1 MASTPA
7 IGVARRR
14 LDGEGKVRGR
24 TRYAADVPVAGLL
37 HARPVLAP
45 DAHARIVAL
54 DGAAALE
61 VPGVVAVLTA
71 GDLPIVAGTP
81 GRTGEPLA
89 REEVVFAGQPVAL
102 VVAHSEAA
110 ATDGADA
117 VAADYE
123 PLPAVLDL
131 EAAMAAGAPPA
142 RRRER
147 PQEDSDVG
155 AAHAAVASG
164 EEEAPAE
171 PLSENVV
178 GRQRLRSGD
187 AAAALAASD
196 IVVAGRFE
204 TPWMYQGYLEPQ
216 AATAWLEPEGELV
229 VSTSTQGAFMTRQ
242 DLADALGLPH
252 HRVRVRPAPLGGA
265 FGGKLLIVEP
275 LVAAA
280 ALRLRRPV
288 RLVLTRGEDFA
299 ASNPA
304 GGQIVEL
311 ELGATADG
319 ALTAIRGRVICD
331 RGANAEFGVEGI
343 SATLAA
349 GPYRWAAHDLAAYG
363 VLTNR
368 VGFGAYRAPGA
379 PPAAFAVESL
389 LDELAGRLGLDPV
402 ELRARNALGEGD
414 PGLDG
419 KPIPVFGARECLER
433 VRADPLWRSRG
444 DRRDGEGVGVA
455 IGYWPGGLEPAAA
468 SCRLDADGG
477 LTVVTGAVDMTGTET
492 VFAAIAAETFGLPV
506 ESVRVVA
513 GDTAGTAY
521 AGISGGSKVTYTV
534 GRAVE
539 RAAAEAR
546 ERLLRAASAEL
557 EIAPEDLEIVAGEVR
572 PVGAPGR
579 ALAVRDLA
587 RRILR
592 FGSPHEPPEGRAG
605 VAQTSR
611 APSAAAHLVRVRV
624 DRETGDVAVLE
635 HVVVQDVGRALNP
648 ALVEGQLLGGAAQ
661 GLGWALYE
669 ELVHDEDG
677 RLRTGSFADYAMP
690 TAGLVP
696 ATRAEVVEVPAPDG
710 PFGAKGIG
718 EAPVVAVPAAVANAV
733 AAATGVRLRRLPM
746 TPERVWRALTGA
758 DA

>member
-1 MASTPA
+1 MPA
-7 IGVARRR
+7 IGIPRRR
-14 LDGEGKVRGR
+14 LDGEAKVRGT
-24 TRYAADVPVAGLL
+24 TRYAADLPLAGLL

-45 DAHARIVAL
+45 QAHARITAL
-54 DGAAALE
+54 NGEAALRT
-61 VPGVVAVLTA
+61 PGVVAVLTA
-71 GDLPIVAGTP
+71 ADLPIVAGTP

-102 VVAHSEAA
+102 VIAASEAA
-110 ATDGADA
+110 AADGADA
-117 VAADYE
+117 VDVDYE
-123 PLPAVLDL
+123 ALPAVLDL
-131 EAAMAAGAPPA
+131 EAAMDPASPPA
-142 RRRER
+142 RQRER
-147 PQEDSDVG
+147 AQEDSDVG
-155 AAHAAVASG
+155 AAHAAVASA

-171 PLSENVV
+171 PLSDNVV

-196 IVVAGRFE
+196 VVVAGRFE

-216 AATAWLEPEGELV
+216 TATAWLEPEGELV

-252 HRVRVRPAPLGGA
+252 HRVRVRAAPLGGA

-288 RLVLTRGEDFA
+288 RLTLTRGEDFA

-304 GGQIVEL
+304 GAQIVEL
-311 ELGATADG
+311 ELGARADG
-319 ALTAIRGRVICD
+319 ALTAIRGRVVCD
-331 RGANAEFGVEGI
+331 RGTNAEFGIEGI

-389 LDELAGRLGLDPV
+389 IDELAGRLDLDPI
-402 ELRARNALGEGD
+402 ELRARNVLGEGD
-414 PGLDG
+414 TGIDG
-419 KPIPVFGARECLER
+419 KPFPVFGARECLER
-433 VRADPLWRSRG
+433 LREDALWRARG
-444 DRRDGEGVGVA
+444 EATDGEGVGVA

-492 VFAAIAAETFGLPV
+492 VFAAIAAEAFGLPV
-506 ESVRVVA
+506 EQVRVVA

-546 ERLLRAASAEL
+546 ERLLKAASGVL
-557 EIAPEDLEIVAGEVR
+557 EIAPEDLEIADGEVR
-572 PVGAPGR
+572 PRGAPGR
-579 ALAVRDLA
+579 ALAVRELA
-587 RRILR
+587 GRILR
-592 FGSPHEPPEGRAG
+592 FGSPYEPPEGRAG

-624 DRETGDVAVLE
+624 DRDTGEVTVLD
-635 HVVVQDVGRALNP
+635 HVIAQDVGRALNP
-648 ALVEGQLLGGAAQ
+648 ALVEGQLVGGAAQ

-669 ELVHDEDG
+669 ELVHDEG
-677 RLRTGSFADYAMP
+677 GALRTASFADYTMP

-696 ATRAEVVEVPAPDG
+696 AIRAEVVEVPAPDG

-718 EAPVVAVPAAVANAV
+718 EAPVVAVAPAVANAI
-733 AAATGVRLRRLPM
+733 AAAAGVRLRRLPM
-746 TPERVWRALTGA
+746 TPERVWRAV
-758 DA
+758 D

>member
-1 MASTPA
+1 MPA

-14 LDGEGKVRGR
+14 IDGEAKVRGT
-24 TRYAADVPVAGLL
+24 TRYAADLPVPGLL

-45 DAHARIVAL
+45 HAHARIAAL

-71 GDLPIVAGTP
+71 ADLPIVAGTP

-102 VVAHSEAA
+102 VVASSEAA
-110 ATDGADA
+110 AADGVDA
-117 VAADYE
+117 VDVDYE

-131 EAAMAAGAPPA
+131 EAAMAAGATPA
-142 RRRER
+142 RRRDR
-147 PQEDSDVG
+147 PAADSDVG
-155 AAHAAVASG
+155 SAHAAVAGG
-164 EEEAPAE
+164 EEDAAGE
-171 PLSENVV
+171 PLSDNVA

-187 AAAALAASD
+187 AAAALADSD
-196 IVVAGRFE
+196 VVVAGRFE

-216 AATAWLEPEGELV
+216 TATAWLEPEGELV
-229 VSTSTQGAFMTRQ
+229 VSTSTQGAFMTRK

-252 HRVRVRPAPLGGA
+252 HRVRVRAAPLGGA

-275 LVAAA
+275 LAAAA

-288 RLVLTRGEDFA
+288 RLTLTRGEDFA

-319 ALTAIRGRVICD
+319 TLTAIRGRVVCD
-331 RGANAEFGVEGI
+331 RGTNAEFGVEGI

-349 GPYRWAAHDLAAYG
+349 GPYRWRAHDLAAYG

-389 LDELAGRLGLDPV
+389 LDELAGRLGLDPI
-402 ELRARNALGEGD
+402 ELRARNVLAEGD
-414 PGLDG
+414 TGVDG
-419 KPIPVFGARECLER
+419 KPFPVFGARECLER
-433 VRADPLWRSRG
+433 AREDPLWRARAERG
-444 DRRDGEGVGVA
+444 DGEGVGVA

-506 ESVRVVA
+506 EDVRVVA

-546 ERLLRAASAEL
+546 ERLLQAASAQL
-557 EIAPEDLEIVAGEVR
+557 EIAPEDLEIVGGEVR
-572 PVGAPGR
+572 PVGTPGR
-579 ALAVRDLA
+579 AVAVRELA
-587 RRILR
+587 GRILR

-611 APSAAAHLVRVRV
+611 APSAAAHVVRVRV
-624 DRETGDVAVLE
+624 DRETGEVAVLE
-635 HVVVQDVGRALNP
+635 HVIVQDVGRALNP
-648 ALVEGQLLGGAAQ
+648 ALVEGQLVGGAVQ

-690 TAGLVP
+690 TAGVVP
-696 ATRAEVVEVPAPDG
+696 PIRAEVVEVP
-710 PFGAKGIG
+710 
-718 EAPVVAVPAAVANAV
+718 
-733 AAATGVRLRRLPM
+733 
-746 TPERVWRALTGA
+746 
-758 DA
+758 